1 MTDHNEQHGEHAQ
14 HGEAHHVNYKKIYF
28 ILLGLL
34 VVSVV
39 GPFFGIVWVT
49 LITAFG
55 IALVKA
61 TLVVQNFMHLRWE
74 KRIMKWMLATSLV
87 LMALLFAGVSPD
99 VMKHTGTRWVNDAA
113 LAATARGIEAPHHE
127 GEAAAEEH
135 AAEPTGGEAVSAV
148 DEAPQEFDAKCAF
161 AMVCS
166 TCHGPAGQGD
176 GPGSAALNPK
186 PANFGD
192 AAFWEGKT
200 DAELIKA
207 IREGGASVGKSALMP
222 AWGGLYDE
230 AKATALLTYIKTFKQ

>member
-1 MTDHNEQHGEHAQ
+1 MTDHTEQHDEGAG
-14 HGEAHHVNYKKIYF
+14 HGEAHHVNYRKIYF
-28 ILLGLL
+28 TLLALL

-61 TLVVQNFMHLRWE
+61 NLVVQNFMHLRWE
-74 KRIMKWMLATSLV
+74 KRIMKWMLATSVV
-87 LMALLFAGVSPD
+87 LMFLLFAGVSPD
-99 VMKHTGTRWVNDAA
+99 VMRHTGTNWVNDAA
-113 LAATARGIEAPHHE
+113 LAATTRGIEAPHHE

-135 AAEPTGGEAVSAV
+135 AAEPVGAETAAAVAEV
-148 DEAPQEFDAKCAF
+148 EQAFDAKGAF
-161 AMVCS
+161 ATVCS
-166 TCHGPAGQGD
+166 TCHGPAGHGD

-186 PANFGD
+186 PANFSD
-192 AAFWEGKT
+192 AAFWAGKT

-230 AKATALLTYIKTFKQ
+230 AKAKALLDYIKTFKQ

>member
-1 MTDHNEQHGEHAQ
+1 MTDHTEQHGELGAHDN
-14 HGEAHHVNYKKIYF
+14 EHHVNYRKIY
-28 ILLGLL
+28 ITLVVLL
-34 VVSVV
+34 VISVI
-39 GPFFGIVWVT
+39 GPHFGIVWVT

-55 IALVKA
+55 IAVVKA
-61 TLVVQNFMHLRWE
+61 TLVVQNFMHLKWE
-74 KRIMKWMLATSLV
+74 KRIMKWMLTTSLV
-87 LMALLFAGVSPD
+87 LMALLFAGVAPD

-135 AAEPTGGEAVSAV
+135 GAEAAGGEAAAV
-148 DEAPQEFDAKCAF
+148 AEAPQEFDAKGAFSTVCA
-161 AMVCS
+161 
-166 TCHGPAGQGD
+166 TCHGPMGHGD

-192 AAFWEGKT
+192 PAFWEGKT

-222 AWGGLYDE
+222 AWGALYDE
-230 AKATALLTYIKTFKQ
+230 AKATALLNYIKTFRQ